1 MSATTTSPVGAPSAT
16 RSPLISWLAVIT
28 VMLGIF
34 SIVTTEILPIGL
46 LTPIGATF
54 HVSDGVAGLMM
65 TMPGFLAAIAA
76 PTVTVAT
83 ARLDRRLML
92 CVLMLV
98 LALADFMAAAA
109 GAYWVILVSRVL
121 VGFVIGAF
129 WSIGSGL
136 SARLVPPGQVSR
148 ATAVIFSA
156 VPLGSV
162 LGVPVGTFIGNLL
175 GWRAAFVVMGFL
187 TIGVFVALIAFV
199 PALKAVEATRLNVLG
214 SMLRGRMVW
223 VGLLLTFLIVLAH
236 FGTYT
241 YVTPFLEGTTRVSPG
256 MITVFLLVY
265 GAAGM
270 AGNFIAGSLAPRD
283 VRRTFA
289 LCAVMLA
296 AATLLLPVI
305 GKGDIGAIAL
315 LIVWGLAYGGVPVCS
330 QSWFVQSFPQSTE
343 AASVLFTS
351 SFQATISIGALLGGI
366 VVDAASPSTVMEIGG
381 LFAVLM
387 TVAVLALSR
396 PGQPGRPETSAA

>member
-1 MSATTTSPVGAPSAT
+1 MSATTTSLDGTAVAA
-16 RSPLISWLAVIT
+16 RSPLLCWLAVTT

-46 LTPIGATF
+46 LTSIGATY
-54 HVSDGVAGLMM
+54 HISDGTAGLMM
-65 TMPGFLAAIAA
+65 TMPGFLAALAA

-83 ARLDRRLML
+83 ARLDRRFML

-98 LALADFMAAAA
+98 LALADFLAAVAP
-109 GAYWVILVSRVL
+109 AYWVMIISRVL

-136 SARLVPPGQVSR
+136 SSRLVPAAQVAR

-162 LGVPVGTFIGNLL
+162 LGVPAGTFIGTLF
-175 GWRAAFVVMGFL
+175 GWRAAFVVMAVL
-187 TIGVFVALIAFV
+187 TIGVFAALIAFV
-199 PALKAVEATRLNVLG
+199 PALPAVEATRLNVFG
-214 SMLRGRMVW
+214 DMFRSRMVR
-223 VGLLLTFLIVLAH
+223 VGLLVTFLIVLAH

-241 YVTPFLEGTTRVSPG
+241 YVTPFLEDVTRVRPG
-256 MITVFLLVY
+256 LITVFLLTY
-265 GAAGM
+265 GVAGIV
-270 AGNFIAGSLAPRD
+270 GNFVAGSMAARN
-283 VRRTFA
+283 VRRTFSLA
-289 LCAVMLA
+289 ACMLA

-305 GKGDIGAIAL
+305 GKWDIGAIAL

-330 QSWFVQSFPQSTE
+330 QTWFVKSFPQATE

-351 SFQATISIGALLGGI
+351 SFQATISIGALLGGV
-366 VVDAASPSTVMEIGG
+366 VVDAASTSTVMVLGG
-381 LFAVLM
+381 VAAVLM
-387 TVAVLALSR
+387 AVAVWTLSR
-396 PGQPGRPETSAA
+396 PGQPG